1 MEDVELVRGVLAQ
14 SIADSQEV
22 GDEDQRQQL
31 IDLAR
36 HLQGRLP
43 AAPDPPAP
51 AAPADAEWFYCRA
64 EGCGRRFGSGEKLAA
79 HVQRRHQQD
88 EVLE

>member
-1 MEDVELVRGVLAQ
+1 MQSVER
-14 SIADSQEV
+14 
-22 GDEDQRQQL
+22 QRTLCSFQ
-31 IDLAR
+31 
-36 HLQGRLP
+36 
-43 AAPDPPAP
+43 APDPRAP

-88 EVLE
+88 EVLET